1 MDAVISIDLLEAARR
16 SDSFPA
22 EWPQDKV
29 ERAVLRYRR
38 FLALTAKHGGPM
50 APTRDIDEVWHLHML
65 APRAYYNDC
74 LRLFGEVLD
83 HDGGFGKGDG
93 EVPLLQAT
101 FERTA
106 TLWAEEYGETY
117 LLPESEYNSRHAE
130 GAGHSC
136 WHQCQS
142 QCWHSC
148 SQKTGV
154 AQVVASQ

>member
-1 MDAVISIDLLEAARR
+1 MLPTISVDLLEAARR
-16 SDSFPA
+16 SDSFPP

-29 ERAVLRYRR
+29 ERAILRYGR

-74 LRLFGEVLD
+74 MRLFGEVLD

-93 EVPLLQAT
+93 EVPRLAAT

-106 TLWAEEYGETY
+106 GLWAEEFGETY
-117 LLPESEYNSRHAE
+117 LNAEPEFNSVHP
-130 GAGHSC
+130 AGHSC
-136 WHQCQS
+136 KHDCQS
-142 QCWHSC
+142 RCWHACKSAEAG
-148 SQKTGV
+148 QL
-154 AQVVASQ
+154 VASQ

>member
-1 MDAVISIDLLEAARR
+1 MEPVTVSVDLLEAARR

-29 ERAVLRYRR
+29 ERAILRYQR

-74 LRLFGEVLD
+74 MRLFGEVLD
-83 HDGGFGKGDG
+83 HDGGFGKGNG

-106 TLWAEEYGETY
+106 AFWAEEYGEAY
-117 LLPESEYNSRHAE
+117 LNAEPEYNSAHP
-130 GAGHSC
+130 AGHNCKHDCQNRC
-136 WHQCQS
+136 WHACKS
-142 QCWHSC
+142 AE
-148 SQKTGV
+148 TG
-154 AQVVASQ
+154 QVVASQ